1 MAESVE
7 LPSRLAILPFRNKVL
22 LPGAIIR
29 IRCTSPSSVKLVEQE
44 LWQREEKGLI
54 GILPVRDAAA
64 ASSSE
69 TASVGPTLSQGK
81 TRLGSDSS
89 ERSSKTQAS
98 TSSDNVKLDG
108 KHQQEVFHWH
118 NRGVAAR
125 ALHLSRGVEKPSGRV
140 TYIVVLEGLCRF
152 NLNEL
157 ITRGTYYTARVSPLE
172 MTNAVSLISV
182 LNYFLSLD
190 ILLELEQVD
199 QDPDFIALSRQ
210 FKATAMELISVL
222 EQKQKTGGKTKVLLE
237 TVPVHKLAD
246 IFVASFEISFEEQL
260 SMLDSV
266 DLKVRLSK
274 ATELVDR
281 HLQSIRVAEK
291 ITQKVEGQLSKSQK
305 EFLLRQQTKM
315 RSAIRLCLMLNI
327 YKCVANFLA
336 KMVSHQAA
344 LETQWMTYPPG
355 LRNRLLGD
363 LVGAVSMRA
372 IKEELG
378 DNDDDEDDVAALERK
393 MQSAGM
399 PSNIWKHAQREL
411 RRLKKMQ
418 PQQPGYNSSRVYL
431 ELLAD
436 LPWQT
441 VSEEHELDLKAAKEH
456 LDNDH
461 YGLVKIKQRIIEYLA
476 VRKLKPDARGPV
488 LCFVGPPGV
497 GKTSLASSIAAAL
510 GRKFVRISLGGIKD
524 EADIRGHRRT
534 YIGSMPGRLIDG
546 IKRVGVCNPVMLLDE
561 IDKTGSDVRGD
572 PAAALLEVLDPEQN
586 NTFNDH
592 YLNVPFDLSKVIF
605 VATANR
611 MQPIPPPLLD
621 RMEVIEL
628 PGYTPEE
635 KLRIAMQYLIPRV
648 LDQHGLSSEFLQI
661 PEGMVKL
668 VIQRYTREAGVRNLE
683 RNLAALAR
691 AAAVRVVE
699 QEQAVPL
706 RKDMHQLASPLLDN
720 RLAEGAEL
728 EMEVIPMNENK
739 HEISNTFSIASPLV
753 VDEPMLEKVL
763 GPPRFDD
770 KEAAERVASP
780 GISVGLVWTAFGGEV
795 QFVEATATAG
805 KGELHL
811 TGQLGDVIKE
821 SAQIALTWVRARA
834 TDLKLAAANETNFLK
849 GRDVHIHF
857 PAGAVPKDGPS
868 AGVTLVTALVSLFSQ
883 KRVRADTAM
892 TGEMTLR
899 GLVLPVGG
907 IKDKFYV
914 VVSVLAANANTFAVI
929 VFSYIIYRAKLLGML
944 FDSLMPN
951 SVQFLKKFKSCCKME
966 CGDWKILAAHRY
978 GIKRVILPERNL
990 KDLVE
995 VPAAVLGSLEVMF
1008 LFEAYCLSALSVHV
1022 EQRFTGLLWNC
1033 SILPAKQMEDV
1044 LEQAFEGGC
1053 PWRQHSK
1060 L

>member
-29 IRCTSPSSVKLVEQE
+29 IRCTSPSSVQLVEQE

-64 ASSSE
+64 ATAE
-69 TASVGPTLSQGK
+69 TASVGPTLSHSK
-81 TRLGSDSS
+81 TRAGSDTSEKSS
-89 ERSSKTQAS
+89 RTPAS

-152 NLNEL
+152 NLHEL
-157 ITRGTYYTARVSPLE
+157 STRGAYYTARISPLE
-172 MTNAVSLISV
+172 MTKA
-182 LNYFLSLD
+182 
-190 ILLELEQVD
+190 ELEQVD
-199 QDPDFIALSRQ
+199 QDPDFVALSRH

-222 EQKQKTGGKTKVLLE
+222 EQKQKTGGRTKVLLE

-266 DLKVRLSK
+266 DLKARLSK
-274 ATELVDR
+274 ANELVDQ

-305 EFLLRQQTKM
+305 EFLLRQQ
-315 RSAIRLCLMLNI
+315 
-327 YKCVANFLA
+327 
-336 KMVSHQAA
+336 
-344 LETQWMTYPPG
+344 
-355 LRNRLLGD
+355 
-363 LVGAVSMRA
+363 MRA

-378 DNDDDEDDVAALERK
+378 DNDDDEDDVAAIERK

-418 PQQPGYNSSRVYL
+418 PQQPGYNSSHVYL

-441 VSEEHELDLKAAKEH
+441 GSEQLELDLKAAKKR

-572 PAAALLEVLDPEQN
+572 PASALLEVLDPEQN
-586 NTFNDH
+586 KTFNDH

-605 VATANR
+605 VATANKL
-611 MQPIPPPLLD
+611 QPIPPPLLD

-661 PEGMVKL
+661 PEAMVEL

-691 AAAVRVVE
+691 AAAVRVAE
-699 QEQAVPL
+699 QEQTVPL
-706 RKDMHQLASPLLDN
+706 SKDMHQLASPLLEN
-720 RLAEGAEL
+720 RLSEGAEV
-728 EMEVIPMNENK
+728 EMEVIPMNENN

-770 KEAAERVASP
+770 REAAERVAAP

-795 QFVEATATAG
+795 QFVEASSMVG

-834 TDLKLAAANETNFLK
+834 TDLKLAAADETNLLED
-849 GRDVHIHF
+849 RDVHIHF

-907 IKDKFYV
+907 IKDK
-914 VVSVLAANANTFAVI
+914 
-929 VFSYIIYRAKLLGML
+929 
-944 FDSLMPN
+944 
-951 SVQFLKKFKSCCKME
+951 
-966 CGDWKILAAHRY
+966 ILAAHRY
-978 GIKRVILPERNL
+978 GIKRVILPEKNM

-995 VPAAVLGSLEVMF
+995 VPAAVLGSLEI
-1008 LFEAYCLSALSVHV
+1008 
-1022 EQRFTGLLWNC
+1022 LL
-1033 SILPAKQMEDV
+1033 AKRMEDV

-1053 PWRQHSK
+1053 PWKQHSK

>member
-1 MAESVE
+1 MDSM
-7 LPSRLAILPFRNKVL
+7 
-22 LPGAIIR
+22 
-29 IRCTSPSSVKLVEQE
+29 
-44 LWQREEKGLI
+44 
-54 GILPVRDAAA
+54 
-64 ASSSE
+64 
-69 TASVGPTLSQGK
+69 LSQGV
-81 TRLGSDSS
+81 GSESG
-89 ERSSKTQAS
+89 ERSSNVQVS
-98 TSSDNVKLDG
+98 TSDAHKVDG
-108 KHQQEVFHWH
+108 KNPSEVIHWH

-152 NLNEL
+152 NIEELN
-157 ITRGTYYTARVSPLE
+157 TRGPYCTAKISPLE
-172 MTNAVSLISV
+172 MTKS
-182 LNYFLSLD
+182 
-190 ILLELEQVD
+190 EMEQVE
-199 QDPDFIALSRQ
+199 QDPDFVTLSRQ
-210 FKATAMELISVL
+210 FKAIAMELISIL
-222 EQKQKTGGKTKVLLE
+222 EQKQKTGGRIKVLLE
-237 TVPVHKLAD
+237 TLPFHKLAD

-260 SMLDSV
+260 CMLDSV
-266 DLKVRLSK
+266 DPKVRLSK

-305 EFLLRQQTKM
+305 EYLLRQQ
-315 RSAIRLCLMLNI
+315 
-327 YKCVANFLA
+327 
-336 KMVSHQAA
+336 
-344 LETQWMTYPPG
+344 
-355 LRNRLLGD
+355 
-363 LVGAVSMRA
+363 MRA

-378 DNDDDEDDVAALERK
+378 DNDDDEDDLASLERK
-393 MQSAGM
+393 MQNAGM

-431 ELLAD
+431 DLLAD
-436 LPWQT
+436 LPWQKA
-441 VSEEHELDLKAAKEH
+441 SEEQELDLKAAKDH
-456 LDNDH
+456 LDCDH

-510 GRKFVRISLGGIKD
+510 GRKFIRISLGGVKD

-546 IKRVGVCNPVMLLDE
+546 LKKVGVCNPVMLLDE

-572 PAAALLEVLDPEQN
+572 PASALLEVLDPEQN
-586 NTFNDH
+586 KSFNDH

-628 PGYTPEE
+628 PGYTAEE
-635 KLRIAMQYLIPRV
+635 KLRIAMQHLIPRV
-648 LDQHGLSSEFLQI
+648 LDQHGLSSAFLQI
-661 PEGMVKL
+661 PEDMVKL

-691 AAAVRVVE
+691 AAAVRVAE
-699 QEQAVPL
+699 REQAVSVS
-706 RKDMHQLASPLLDN
+706 KDVHKITSPLLDN
-720 RLAEGAEL
+720 RLAEGAEM
-728 EMEVIPMNENK
+728 EMEVIPMGVNN
-739 HEISNTFSIASPLV
+739 HEISNAFRIASPLV
-753 VDEPMLEKVL
+753 VDEAMLEKIL

-770 KEAAERVASP
+770 QEAADRVATP
-780 GISVGLVWTAFGGEV
+780 GVSVGLVWTAFGGEV
-795 QFVEATATAG
+795 QFVEATSVVG
-805 KGELHL
+805 NGELHL

-821 SAQIALTWVRARA
+821 SAQIALTWVRARVE
-834 TDLKLAAANETNFLK
+834 DLKLAAAEETDLLQGK
-849 GRDVHIHF
+849 DIHIHF

-883 KRVRADTAM
+883 KNVRADTAM

-907 IKDKFYV
+907 VKDKV
-914 VVSVLAANANTFAVI
+914 
-929 VFSYIIYRAKLLGML
+929 
-944 FDSLMPN
+944 
-951 SVQFLKKFKSCCKME
+951 
-966 CGDWKILAAHRY
+966 LAAHRY

-995 VPAAVLGSLEVMF
+995 VPADVLSSLE
-1008 LFEAYCLSALSVHV
+1008 
-1022 EQRFTGLLWNC
+1022 
-1033 SILPAKQMEDV
+1033 ILVAKRMEDV
-1044 LEQAFEGGC
+1044 LEHAFDGGC
-1053 PWRQHSK
+1053 PWRQHQHSK

>member
-54 GILPVRDAAA
+54 GILPVRDSA
-64 ASSSE
+64 E
-69 TASVGPTLSQGK
+69 TATVAPSLSQG
-81 TRLGSDSS
+81 LGTDSVERNSKSQVGVSDAHKH
-89 ERSSKTQAS
+89 ESKNA
-98 TSSDNVKLDG
+98 
-108 KHQQEVFHWH
+108 QEVIHWH

-152 NLNEL
+152 NVQEL
-157 ITRGTYYTARVSPLE
+157 STRGTYYTARI
-172 MTNAVSLISV
+172 T
-182 LNYFLSLD
+182 SLD
-190 ILLELEQVD
+190 MTKTEMEQVE
-199 QDPDFIALSRQ
+199 QDPDFISLTRQ

-222 EQKQKTGGKTKVLLE
+222 EQKQKTGGRTKVLLE

-266 DLKVRLSK
+266 DVKVRISK

-305 EFLLRQQTKM
+305 EFLLRQQ
-315 RSAIRLCLMLNI
+315 
-327 YKCVANFLA
+327 
-336 KMVSHQAA
+336 
-344 LETQWMTYPPG
+344 
-355 LRNRLLGD
+355 
-363 LVGAVSMRA
+363 MRA

-378 DNDDDEDDVAALERK
+378 DNDDDEDDLAALERK
-393 MQSAGM
+393 MQNAGM
-399 PSNIWKHAQREL
+399 PAHIWKHAQREL

-418 PQQPGYNSSRVYL
+418 PQQPGYNSARVYL

-436 LPWQT
+436 LPWQKA
-441 VSEEHELDLKAAKEH
+441 SEERELDLKAARER
-456 LDNDH
+456 LDSDH
-461 YGLVKIKQRIIEYLA
+461 YGLVKVKQRIIEYLA

-510 GRKFVRISLGGIKD
+510 GRKFVRISLGGVKD

-546 IKRVGVCNPVMLLDE
+546 IKRVSVCNPVMLLDE
-561 IDKTGSDVRGD
+561 IDKTGSDIRGD
-572 PAAALLEVLDPEQN
+572 PASALLEVLDPEQN
-586 NTFNDH
+586 KTFNDH
-592 YLNVPFDLSKVIF
+592 YLNVPYDLSKVIF

-611 MQPIPPPLLD
+611 IQPIPPPLLD

-635 KLRIAMQYLIPRV
+635 KLRIAMQHLIPRV
-648 LDQHGLSSEFLQI
+648 LDQHGLSSDFLQI
-661 PEGMVKL
+661 PEEMVKL

-691 AAAVRVVE
+691 AAAVKVAE
-699 QEQAVPL
+699 QEEAMPL
-706 RKDMHQLASPLLDN
+706 SKDVQRLASPLLES
-720 RLAEGAEL
+720 RLADGAEV
-728 EMEVIPMNENK
+728 EMEVIPMSVNN
-739 HEISNTFSIASPLV
+739 HDISSAFKASSPLI
-753 VDEPMLEKVL
+753 VDEAMLEKVL
-763 GPPRFDD
+763 GPARYDD
-770 KEAAERVASP
+770 RETAERVATP
-780 GISVGLVWTAFGGEV
+780 GVSVGLVWTAFGGEV
-795 QFVEATATAG
+795 QFVEATAMVG
-805 KGELHL
+805 KGDLHL

-821 SAQIALTWVRARA
+821 SAQIAMTWVRARA
-834 TDLKLAAANETNFLK
+834 TELKLATVEESNLLE
-849 GRDVHIHF
+849 GRDIHIHF

-868 AGVTLVTALVSLFSQ
+868 AGVTLVTSLVSLFSQ
-883 KRVRADTAM
+883 RRVRADTAM

-907 IKDKFYV
+907 IKDKV
-914 VVSVLAANANTFAVI
+914 
-929 VFSYIIYRAKLLGML
+929 
-944 FDSLMPN
+944 
-951 SVQFLKKFKSCCKME
+951 
-966 CGDWKILAAHRY
+966 LAAHRY

-995 VPAAVLGSLEVMF
+995 VPSHVLSSLEI
-1008 LFEAYCLSALSVHV
+1008 
-1022 EQRFTGLLWNC
+1022 LL
-1033 SILPAKQMEDV
+1033 ARRMEDV

>member
-1 MAESVE
+1 MGESVE

-54 GILPVRDAAA
+54 GILPVRDSA
-64 ASSSE
+64 E
-69 TASVGPTLSQGK
+69 TATSGGGVESAERGLKNQAGI
-81 TRLGSDSS
+81 SDTHKHD
-89 ERSSKTQAS
+89 SK
-98 TSSDNVKLDG
+98 N
-108 KHQQEVFHWH
+108 QQEVIHWH

-152 NLNEL
+152 NVQEL
-157 ITRGTYYTARVSPLE
+157 STRGTYYTARI
-172 MTNAVSLISV
+172 T
-182 LNYFLSLD
+182 SLD
-190 ILLELEQVD
+190 MSKAEMELIEQD
-199 QDPDFIALSRQ
+199 QEFIALSRQ
-210 FKATAMELISVL
+210 FKATAMELISIL
-222 EQKQKTGGKTKVLLE
+222 EQKQKTGGRTKVLLE

-266 DLKVRLSK
+266 DVKVRLSK
-274 ATELVDR
+274 ASELVDR

-305 EFLLRQQTKM
+305 EFLLRQQMK
-315 RSAIRLCLMLNI
+315 
-327 YKCVANFLA
+327 
-336 KMVSHQAA
+336 
-344 LETQWMTYPPG
+344 
-355 LRNRLLGD
+355 
-363 LVGAVSMRA
+363 A

-378 DNDDDEDDVAALERK
+378 DNDDEEDDLVALERK
-393 MQSAGM
+393 MQGAGM
-399 PSNIWKHAQREL
+399 PASIWKHAVREL

-436 LPWQT
+436 LPWEKASQ
-441 VSEEHELDLKAAKEH
+441 ELELDLKAAKER
-456 LDNDH
+456 LDADH
-461 YGLVKIKQRIIEYLA
+461 YGLLKVKQRIIEYLA

-497 GKTSLASSIAAAL
+497 GKTSLASSIASAL
-510 GRKFVRISLGGIKD
+510 GRKFIRISLGGVKD

-546 IKRVGVCNPVMLLDE
+546 LKRVGVRNPVMLLDE

-572 PAAALLEVLDPEQN
+572 PASALLEVLDPEQN
-586 NTFNDH
+586 KTFNDH

-611 MQPIPPPLLD
+611 AQPIPAPLLD

-635 KLRIAMQYLIPRV
+635 KLKIAIRHLIPRV
-648 LDQHGLSSEFLQI
+648 LDQHGLSSDFLQI
-661 PEGMVKL
+661 PEAMVKL

-691 AAAVRVVE
+691 AAAVKVAE
-699 QEQAVPL
+699 QEHVLPFA
-706 RKDMHQLASPLLDN
+706 KDVQRLSSPLLDGK
-720 RLAEGAEL
+720 LAESAEV
-728 EMEVIPMNENK
+728 EMEVIPMGVNN
-739 HEISNTFSIASPLV
+739 HDISNAFSVASPMV

-763 GPPRFDD
+763 GPPRYDD
-770 KEAAERVASP
+770 RETAERVANP
-780 GISVGLVWTAFGGEV
+780 GVSVGLVWTQFGGEV
-795 QFVEATATAG
+795 QFFEATAMVG
-805 KGELHL
+805 KGDLHL

-834 TDLKLAAANETNFLK
+834 TELKLAISEETNLLE
-849 GRDVHIHF
+849 GRDIHIHF

-868 AGVTLVTALVSLFSQ
+868 AGVTLVTSLVSLFS
-883 KRVRADTAM
+883 KRRVRADTAM

-899 GLVLPVGG
+899 GMVLPVGG
-907 IKDKFYV
+907 VKDKV
-914 VVSVLAANANTFAVI
+914 
-929 VFSYIIYRAKLLGML
+929 
-944 FDSLMPN
+944 
-951 SVQFLKKFKSCCKME
+951 
-966 CGDWKILAAHRY
+966 LAAHRY

-995 VPAAVLGSLEVMF
+995 IPATVLSSLEI
-1008 LFEAYCLSALSVHV
+1008 
-1022 EQRFTGLLWNC
+1022 
-1033 SILPAKQMEDV
+1033 ILAKRMEDV
-1044 LEQAFEGGC
+1044 LDQAFEGGC

>member
-1 MAESVE
+1 MAESFE
-7 LPSRLAILPFRNKVL
+7 LPNRLAILPFRNKVL

-29 IRCTSPSSVKLVEQE
+29 IRCTSPISVKLVEQE

-64 ASSSE
+64 EIQPA
-69 TASVGPTLSQGK
+69 GPVISHGKGTDSLDQNSKVQG
-81 TRLGSDSS
+81 GSSDS
-89 ERSSKTQAS
+89 Q
-98 TSSDNVKLDG
+98 KLDV
-108 KHQQEVFHWH
+108 KNQHDVVHWH

-152 NLNEL
+152 SVQEL
-157 ITRGTYYTARVSPLE
+157 STRGTYHTARISSLE
-172 MTNAVSLISV
+172 MTKT
-182 LNYFLSLD
+182 
-190 ILLELEQVD
+190 EMEQVE
-199 QDPDFIALSRQ
+199 QDPDFITLSRQ

-222 EQKQKTGGKTKVLLE
+222 EQKQKTGGRTKVLLE

-266 DLKVRLSK
+266 DPKVRLSK

-281 HLQSIRVAEK
+281 HLQSILVAEK

-305 EFLLRQQTKM
+305 EFLLRQQ
-315 RSAIRLCLMLNI
+315 
-327 YKCVANFLA
+327 
-336 KMVSHQAA
+336 
-344 LETQWMTYPPG
+344 
-355 LRNRLLGD
+355 
-363 LVGAVSMRA
+363 MRA

-378 DNDDDEDDVAALERK
+378 DNDDDEDDLAALERK
-393 MQSAGM
+393 MQKAGM
-399 PSNIWKHAQREL
+399 PQNIWKHAHKEL

-418 PQQPGYNSSRVYL
+418 PQQPGYNSSRAYL
-431 ELLAD
+431 DLLAD
-436 LPWQT
+436 LPWQKA
-441 VSEEHELDLKAAKEH
+441 SKELELDLRAAQER
-456 LDNDH
+456 LDTDH
-461 YGLVKIKQRIIEYLA
+461 YGLVKVKQRIIEYLA

-510 GRKFVRISLGGIKD
+510 GRKFVRISLGGVKD

-546 IKRVGVCNPVMLLDE
+546 LKRVAVCNPVMLIDE

-572 PAAALLEVLDPEQN
+572 PASALLEVLDPEQN
-586 NTFNDH
+586 KAFNDH

-611 MQPIPPPLLD
+611 AQPIPPPLLD

-628 PGYTPEE
+628 PGYTAEE
-635 KLRIAMQYLIPRV
+635 KLKIAMQHLIPRV
-648 LDQHGLSSEFLQI
+648 LEQHGLSSEFLQI
-661 PEGMVKL
+661 PEGMVQL

-691 AAAVRVVE
+691 AAAVRVAE
-699 QEQAVPL
+699 QEQVVPL
-706 RKDMHQLASPLLDN
+706 NKGVEGLSTPLLEN
-720 RLAEGAEL
+720 RLSDGAEV
-728 EMEVIPMNENK
+728 EMEVIPMGVNNRD
-739 HEISNTFSIASPLV
+739 ISNTFRITSPLV
-753 VDEPMLEKVL
+753 VDEAMLEKVL
-763 GPPRFDD
+763 GPPKFDGR
-770 KEAAERVASP
+770 EAEDRVATP
-780 GISVGLVWTAFGGEV
+780 GASVGLVWTTFGGEV
-795 QFVEATATAG
+795 QFVEATAMVG

-834 TDLKLAAANETNFLK
+834 TELRLAAAEGINLLE
-849 GRDVHIHF
+849 GRDIHIHF

-883 KRVRADTAM
+883 RRVRSDTAM

-907 IKDKFYV
+907 IKDK
-914 VVSVLAANANTFAVI
+914 
-929 VFSYIIYRAKLLGML
+929 
-944 FDSLMPN
+944 
-951 SVQFLKKFKSCCKME
+951 
-966 CGDWKILAAHRY
+966 ILAAHRC

-995 VPAAVLGSLEVMF
+995 VPSSVLADLEI
-1008 LFEAYCLSALSVHV
+1008 
-1022 EQRFTGLLWNC
+1022 LL
-1033 SILPAKQMEDV
+1033 AKRMEDV
-1044 LEQAFEGGC
+1044 LEQAFDGGC

>member
-1 MAESVE
+1 MAEPVE
-7 LPSRLAILPFRNKVL
+7 LPSRIGILPFRNKVL

-54 GILPVRDAAA
+54 GILPVRDAA
-64 ASSSE
+64 E
-69 TASVGPTLSQGK
+69 TISVGSMLTQG
-81 TRLGSDSS
+81 TDLGSSKNQTGLSDSH
-89 ERSSKTQAS
+89 
-98 TSSDNVKLDG
+98 KLDG
-108 KHQQEVFHWH
+108 KSQQEPIHWH
-118 NRGVAAR
+118 TRGVAAR

-140 TYIVVLEGLCRF
+140 TYTVVLEGLCRF
-152 NLNEL
+152 SVLELN
-157 ITRGTYYTARVSPLE
+157 TKGTYSTARISPLDMTKAE
-172 MTNAVSLISV
+172 MERV
-182 LNYFLSLD
+182 
-190 ILLELEQVD
+190 E

-210 FKATAMELISVL
+210 FKVTAMELISVL
-222 EQKQKTGGKTKVLLE
+222 EQKQKTGGRTKVLLE
-237 TVPVHKLAD
+237 TVPLHKLAD

-260 SMLDSV
+260 SMLDAV
-266 DLKVRLSK
+266 DVKVRLLK

-291 ITQKVEGQLSKSQK
+291 ITKKVEGQLSKSQK
-305 EFLLRQQTKM
+305 EYLLRQQ
-315 RSAIRLCLMLNI
+315 
-327 YKCVANFLA
+327 
-336 KMVSHQAA
+336 
-344 LETQWMTYPPG
+344 
-355 LRNRLLGD
+355 
-363 LVGAVSMRA
+363 MRA

-378 DNDDDEDDVAALERK
+378 DNDDEDDDVAGLERK
-393 MQSAGM
+393 MQAAGM
-399 PSNIWKHAQREL
+399 PPNVWKHAQREL

-441 VSEEHELDLKAAKEH
+441 SSEEIELDLKAAKER
-456 LDNDH
+456 LDSDH
-461 YGLVKIKQRIIEYLA
+461 YGLEKVKQRIIEYLA

-497 GKTSLASSIAAAL
+497 GKTSLASSIAGAL
-510 GRKFVRISLGGIKD
+510 GRKFVRISLGGVKD

-546 IKRVGVCNPVMLLDE
+546 LKKVAVCNPVMLLDE

-572 PAAALLEVLDPEQN
+572 PASALLEVLDPEQN
-586 NTFNDH
+586 KTFNDH
-592 YLNVPFDLSKVIF
+592 YLNVPYDLSKVIF

-611 MQPIPPPLLD
+611 AQPIPPPLLD

-635 KLRIAMQYLIPRV
+635 KLRIAMRHLIPRV
-648 LDQHGLSSEFLQI
+648 LNQHGLNSEFLKV
-661 PEGMVKL
+661 PEAMVKL
-668 VIQRYTREAGVRNLE
+668 IIQRYTREAGVRNLE

-691 AAAVRVVE
+691 AAAVRVAE
-699 QEQAVPL
+699 QEQNRVAL
-706 RKDMHQLASPLLDN
+706 NKDVHQISSPLLES
-720 RLAEGAEL
+720 RLAEGGEV
-728 EMEVIPMNENK
+728 EMEVIPMGVNN
-739 HEISNTFSIASPLV
+739 HEISTAFRVMSPLI
-753 VDEPMLEKVL
+753 VDDEMLEKVL
-763 GPPRFDD
+763 GPPKYDD
-770 KEAAERVASP
+770 KETAERVSTP
-780 GISVGLVWTAFGGEV
+780 GVSVGLVWTSFGGEV
-795 QFVEATATAG
+795 QFVEATSMVG
-805 KGELHL
+805 KGDLHL

-834 TDLKLAAANETNFLK
+834 AELNIGSADGNLLE

-868 AGVTLVTALVSLFSQ
+868 AGVTLVTSLVSLFSR
-883 KRVRADTAM
+883 KRVRSDTAM

-907 IKDKFYV
+907 VKDKV
-914 VVSVLAANANTFAVI
+914 
-929 VFSYIIYRAKLLGML
+929 
-944 FDSLMPN
+944 
-951 SVQFLKKFKSCCKME
+951 
-966 CGDWKILAAHRY
+966 LAAHRN
-978 GIKRVILPERNL
+978 GLKRVILPERNL

-995 VPAAVLGSLEVMF
+995 VPPAVLGSMEI
-1008 LFEAYCLSALSVHV
+1008 
-1022 EQRFTGLLWNC
+1022 LL
-1033 SILPAKQMEDV
+1033 AKRMEDV

>member
-1 MAESVE
+1 MTESVE

-29 IRCTSPSSVKLVEQE
+29 IRCTSSSSVKLVEQE

-54 GILPVRDAAA
+54 GILPVRDAA
-64 ASSSE
+64 E
-69 TASVGPTLSQGK
+69 IKSVGPMASQN
-81 TRLGSDSS
+81 TDSR
-89 ERSSKTQAS
+89 ERNSKIQVC
-98 TSSDNVKLDG
+98 SSDANKLDA
-108 KHQQEVFHWH
+108 KNQSEIVHWH
-118 NRGVAAR
+118 TRGVAAR

-152 NLNEL
+152 SVHEL
-157 ITRGTYYTARVSPLE
+157 SIRGPYHTARISSLE
-172 MTNAVSLISV
+172 MTKAEM
-182 LNYFLSLD
+182 
-190 ILLELEQVD
+190 ELVE
-199 QDPDFIALSRQ
+199 QDPDFITSSRQ
-210 FKATAMELISVL
+210 FKATALELISVL
-222 EQKQKTGGKTKVLLE
+222 EQKQKTGGRTKVLLE

-246 IFVASFEISFEEQL
+246 IFVASFEMSFEEQL

-266 DLKVRLSK
+266 DIKVRLSK

-305 EFLLRQQTKM
+305 EFLLRQQ
-315 RSAIRLCLMLNI
+315 
-327 YKCVANFLA
+327 
-336 KMVSHQAA
+336 
-344 LETQWMTYPPG
+344 
-355 LRNRLLGD
+355 
-363 LVGAVSMRA
+363 MRA

-378 DNDDDEDDVAALERK
+378 DNDDDEDDLAALERK

-399 PSNIWKHAQREL
+399 PQNIWKHAHREL

-436 LPWQT
+436 LPWQN
-441 VSEEHELDLKAAKEH
+441 VSEEHELDLRAAKEH
-456 LDNDH
+456 LDSDH
-461 YGLVKIKQRIIEYLA
+461 YGLVKVKQRIIEYLA

-497 GKTSLASSIAAAL
+497 GKTSLASSIADAL
-510 GRKFVRISLGGIKD
+510 GRKFVRISLGGVKD

-534 YIGSMPGRLIDG
+534 YIGSMPGRLIEG
-546 IKRVGVCNPVMLLDE
+546 LKRVAVCNPVMLLDE

-572 PAAALLEVLDPEQN
+572 PASALLEVLDPEQN
-586 NTFNDH
+586 KTFNDH
-592 YLNVPFDLSKVIF
+592 YLNVPFDLSKVVF

-611 MQPIPPPLLD
+611 VQPIPPALLD
-621 RMEVIEL
+621 RMEIIEL

-635 KLRIAMQYLIPRV
+635 KLKIAMRHLIPRV

-661 PEGMVKL
+661 PEAMVKL

-691 AAAVRVVE
+691 AAAVKFAE
-699 QEQAVPL
+699 QEQAVSLNKGMQRIDTPL
-706 RKDMHQLASPLLDN
+706 MEN
-720 RLAEGAEL
+720 RLADGAEA
-728 EMEVIPMNENK
+728 EMEVIPMGVNN
-739 HEISNTFSIASPLV
+739 HDISNAFRIASALV
-753 VDEPMLEKVL
+753 VDEAMLEKIL

-770 KEAAERVASP
+770 NETAERVANP
-780 GISVGLVWTAFGGEV
+780 GVSVGLVWTAFGGEV
-795 QFVEATATAG
+795 QFVEATAMAG

-821 SAQIALTWVRARA
+821 SAQIALTWVRVRA
-834 TDLKLAAANETNFLK
+834 TDLKLAAAEENNLME
-849 GRDVHIHF
+849 GRDIHIHF

-868 AGVTLVTALVSLFSQ
+868 AGVTLVTALVSLLSQ

-907 IKDKFYV
+907 VKDKV
-914 VVSVLAANANTFAVI
+914 
-929 VFSYIIYRAKLLGML
+929 
-944 FDSLMPN
+944 
-951 SVQFLKKFKSCCKME
+951 
-966 CGDWKILAAHRY
+966 LAAHRY

-995 VPAAVLGSLEVMF
+995 VPSQVLASLEI
-1008 LFEAYCLSALSVHV
+1008 
-1022 EQRFTGLLWNC
+1022 LL
-1033 SILPAKQMEDV
+1033 AKRMEDV
-1044 LEQAFEGGC
+1044 LEQAFDGGC
-1053 PWRQHSK
+1053 PWKQHSK

>member
-7 LPSRLAILPFRNKVL
+7 LPGRLGILPFRNKVL

-54 GILPVRDAAA
+54 GILPVRDAA
-64 ASSSE
+64 E
-69 TASVGPTLSQGK
+69 TAAAAVVPMVSQGV
-81 TRLGSDSS
+81 GSDSG
-89 ERSSKTQAS
+89 ERSTRVQVG
-98 TSSDNVKLDG
+98 TSDSQRLDVKN
-108 KHQQEVFHWH
+108 QQENIQWH
-118 NRGVAAR
+118 PRGVAAR

-140 TYIVVLEGLCRF
+140 TYTVILEGLCRF
-152 NLNEL
+152 SVQEL
-157 ITRGTYYTARVSPLE
+157 STRGTYYTARISPLE
-172 MTNAVSLISV
+172 MTKT
-182 LNYFLSLD
+182 
-190 ILLELEQVD
+190 EMEQVE
-199 QDPDFIALSRQ
+199 QDPDFITLSRQ

-222 EQKQKTGGKTKVLLE
+222 EQKQKTGGRTKVLLE

-274 ATELVDR
+274 ATEIVDR

-305 EFLLRQQTKM
+305 EFLLRQQ
-315 RSAIRLCLMLNI
+315 
-327 YKCVANFLA
+327 
-336 KMVSHQAA
+336 
-344 LETQWMTYPPG
+344 
-355 LRNRLLGD
+355 
-363 LVGAVSMRA
+363 MRA

-436 LPWQT
+436 LPWQNT
-441 VSEEHELDLKAAKEH
+441 SEELELDLKAAKEQ
-456 LDNDH
+456 LDSDH
-461 YGLVKIKQRIIEYLA
+461 YGLVKVKQRIIEYLA

-510 GRKFVRISLGGIKD
+510 GRKFVRISLGGVKD

-534 YIGSMPGRLIDG
+534 YIGSMPGRLIEG
-546 IKRVGVCNPVMLLDE
+546 LKRVAVCNPVMLLDE
-561 IDKTGSDVRGD
+561 IDKTGVDVRGD
-572 PAAALLEVLDPEQN
+572 PASALLEVLDPEQN
-586 NTFNDH
+586 RTFNDH
-592 YLNVPFDLSKVIF
+592 YLNVPFDLSKVVF

-611 MQPIPPPLLD
+611 VQPIPPPLLD

-635 KLRIAMQYLIPRV
+635 KLKIAMRHLIPRV

-661 PEGMVKL
+661 PEDMVKL

-691 AAAVRVVE
+691 AAAVRVAE

-706 RKDMHQLASPLLDN
+706 SKDVHQLGSPLLEN
-720 RLAEGAEL
+720 RLADADGGEV
-728 EMEVIPMNENK
+728 EMEVIPMSVNN
-739 HEISNTFSIASPLV
+739 HEISNTFRIASPLV
-753 VDEPMLEKVL
+753 VDEAMLEKVL

-770 KEAAERVASP
+770 RETAERVASP
-780 GISVGLVWTAFGGEV
+780 GVSVGLVWTTFGGEV
-795 QFVEATATAG
+795 QFVEATAMVG
-805 KGELHL
+805 NGELHL

-834 TDLKLAAANETNFLK
+834 ADLNLAASEDINILE
-849 GRDVHIHF
+849 GRDIHIHF

-883 KRVRADTAM
+883 RRVRADTAM
-892 TGEMTLR
+892 TGEITLR

-907 IKDKFYV
+907 VKD
-914 VVSVLAANANTFAVI
+914 
-929 VFSYIIYRAKLLGML
+929 
-944 FDSLMPN
+944 
-951 SVQFLKKFKSCCKME
+951 
-966 CGDWKILAAHRY
+966 KILAAHRY

-995 VPAAVLGSLEVMF
+995 VPAAVLANLEV
-1008 LFEAYCLSALSVHV
+1008 
-1022 EQRFTGLLWNC
+1022 LL
-1033 SILPAKQMEDV
+1033 AKRMEDV

-1053 PWRQHSK
+1053 PWRQGSK

>member
-54 GILPVRDAAA
+54 GILPVRDAA
-64 ASSSE
+64 E
-69 TASVGPTLSQGK
+69 IKPLGPVVSQGTDSVDQSAK
-81 TRLGSDSS
+81 VLGGSSDSH
-89 ERSSKTQAS
+89 
-98 TSSDNVKLDG
+98 KLETKKPND
-108 KHQQEVFHWH
+108 VVHWH
-118 NRGVAAR
+118 SRGVAAR

-152 NLNEL
+152 SVQEL
-157 ITRGTYYTARVSPLE
+157 STRGTYHTARISSLE
-172 MTNAVSLISV
+172 MTKT
-182 LNYFLSLD
+182 
-190 ILLELEQVD
+190 EMEQVE
-199 QDPDFIALSRQ
+199 QDPDFIMLSRQ
-210 FKATAMELISVL
+210 FKATAMELISAL
-222 EQKQKTGGKTKVLLE
+222 ELKQKTGGRTKVLLD

-266 DLKVRLSK
+266 DPKVRLSK

-291 ITQKVEGQLSKSQK
+291 ISQKVEGQLSKSQK
-305 EFLLRQQTKM
+305 EFLLRQQ
-315 RSAIRLCLMLNI
+315 
-327 YKCVANFLA
+327 
-336 KMVSHQAA
+336 
-344 LETQWMTYPPG
+344 
-355 LRNRLLGD
+355 
-363 LVGAVSMRA
+363 MRA

-378 DNDDDEDDVAALERK
+378 DNDDDEDDLVALERK
-393 MQSAGM
+393 MQGAGM
-399 PSNIWKHAQREL
+399 PQNIWKHAHREL

-418 PQQPGYNSSRVYL
+418 PQQPGYTSSRVYL

-436 LPWQT
+436 LPWQRA
-441 VSEEHELDLKAAKEH
+441 SEELELDLRAARKR
-456 LDNDH
+456 LDSDH
-461 YGLVKIKQRIIEYLA
+461 YGLAKVKQRIIEYLA
-476 VRKLKPDARGPV
+476 VRK
-488 LCFVGPPGV
+488 
-497 GKTSLASSIAAAL
+497 
-510 GRKFVRISLGGIKD
+510 
-524 EADIRGHRRT
+524 
-534 YIGSMPGRLIDG
+534 
-546 IKRVGVCNPVMLLDE
+546 RVAVCNPVMLLDE
-561 IDKTGSDVRGD
+561 VDKTGSDVRGD
-572 PAAALLEVLDPEQN
+572 PASALLEVLDPEQN
-586 NTFNDH
+586 KTFNDH

-635 KLRIAMQYLIPRV
+635 KLQIAMHHLIPRV
-648 LDQHGLSSEFLQI
+648 LDQHGLSSEFLQV
-661 PEGMVKL
+661 PEEMVKL

-691 AAAVRVVE
+691 AAAVKVAE
-699 QEQAVPL
+699 QEQVVPL
-706 RKDMHQLASPLLDN
+706 NKGMRGLATPLMEN
-720 RLAEGAEL
+720 RLADSTEV
-728 EMEVIPMNENK
+728 EMEVIPMGVNSR
-739 HEISNTFSIASPLV
+739 EISNTFKIASPLI
-753 VDEPMLEKVL
+753 VDEAMLEKVL

-770 KEAAERVASP
+770 REAADRVSTP
-780 GISVGLVWTAFGGEV
+780 GVSVGLVWTSFGGEV
-795 QFVEATATAG
+795 QFVEATAMAG

-834 TDLKLAAANETNFLK
+834 TDFGLATADGINLLE

-883 KRVRADTAM
+883 KRVRSDTAM

-907 IKDKFYV
+907 VKDKV
-914 VVSVLAANANTFAVI
+914 
-929 VFSYIIYRAKLLGML
+929 
-944 FDSLMPN
+944 
-951 SVQFLKKFKSCCKME
+951 
-966 CGDWKILAAHRY
+966 LAAHRH

-995 VPAAVLGSLEVMF
+995 VPSSVLANME
-1008 LFEAYCLSALSVHV
+1008 
-1022 EQRFTGLLWNC
+1022 
-1033 SILPAKQMEDV
+1033 ILIAKRMEDV
-1044 LEQAFEGGC
+1044 LENAFEGGC

>member
-54 GILPVRDAAA
+54 GILPVRDSA
-64 ASSSE
+64 E
-69 TASVGPTLSQGK
+69 TATVAPSLSQG
-81 TRLGSDSS
+81 LGTDSVERNSKSQVGVSDAHKH
-89 ERSSKTQAS
+89 ESKNA
-98 TSSDNVKLDG
+98 
-108 KHQQEVFHWH
+108 QEVIHWH

-152 NLNEL
+152 NVQEL
-157 ITRGTYYTARVSPLE
+157 STRGTYYTARI
-172 MTNAVSLISV
+172 T
-182 LNYFLSLD
+182 SLD
-190 ILLELEQVD
+190 MTKTEMEQVE
-199 QDPDFIALSRQ
+199 QDPDFISLTRQ

-222 EQKQKTGGKTKVLLE
+222 EQKQKTGGRTKVLLE

-266 DLKVRLSK
+266 DVKVRISK

-305 EFLLRQQTKM
+305 EFLLRQQ
-315 RSAIRLCLMLNI
+315 
-327 YKCVANFLA
+327 
-336 KMVSHQAA
+336 
-344 LETQWMTYPPG
+344 
-355 LRNRLLGD
+355 
-363 LVGAVSMRA
+363 MRA

-378 DNDDDEDDVAALERK
+378 DNDDDEDDLAALERK
-393 MQSAGM
+393 MQNAGM
-399 PSNIWKHAQREL
+399 PTHIWKHAQREL

-418 PQQPGYNSSRVYL
+418 PQQPGYNSARVYL

-436 LPWQT
+436 LPWQKA
-441 VSEEHELDLKAAKEH
+441 SEERELDLKAARER
-456 LDNDH
+456 LDSDH
-461 YGLVKIKQRIIEYLA
+461 YGLVKVKQRIIEYLA

-510 GRKFVRISLGGIKD
+510 GRKFVRISLGGVKD

-546 IKRVGVCNPVMLLDE
+546 IKRVSVCNPVMLLDE
-561 IDKTGSDVRGD
+561 VDKTGSDIRGD
-572 PAAALLEVLDPEQN
+572 PASALLEVLDPEQN
-586 NTFNDH
+586 KTFNDH
-592 YLNVPFDLSKVIF
+592 YLNVPYDLSKVIF

-611 MQPIPPPLLD
+611 IQPIPPPLLD

-635 KLRIAMQYLIPRV
+635 KLRIAMQHLIPRV
-648 LDQHGLSSEFLQI
+648 LDQHGLSSDFLQI
-661 PEGMVKL
+661 PEEMVKL

-691 AAAVRVVE
+691 AAAVKVAE
-699 QEQAVPL
+699 QEEAVPL
-706 RKDMHQLASPLLDN
+706 SKDVQRLASPLLES
-720 RLAEGAEL
+720 RLADGAEV
-728 EMEVIPMNENK
+728 EMEVIPMSVNN
-739 HEISNTFSIASPLV
+739 HDISSAFKASSPLI
-753 VDEPMLEKVL
+753 VDEAMLEKVL
-763 GPPRFDD
+763 GPARYDD
-770 KEAAERVASP
+770 RETAERVATA
-780 GISVGLVWTAFGGEV
+780 GVSVGLVWTAFGGEV
-795 QFVEATATAG
+795 QFVEATAMVG
-805 KGELHL
+805 KGDLHL

-821 SAQIALTWVRARA
+821 SAQIAMTWVRARA
-834 TDLKLAAANETNFLK
+834 TELKLATVEESNLLE
-849 GRDVHIHF
+849 GRDIHIHF

-868 AGVTLVTALVSLFSQ
+868 AGVTLVTSLVSLFSQ
-883 KRVRADTAM
+883 RRVRADTAM

-907 IKDKFYV
+907 IKDKV
-914 VVSVLAANANTFAVI
+914 
-929 VFSYIIYRAKLLGML
+929 
-944 FDSLMPN
+944 
-951 SVQFLKKFKSCCKME
+951 
-966 CGDWKILAAHRY
+966 LAAHRY

-995 VPAAVLGSLEVMF
+995 VPSHVLSSLEI
-1008 LFEAYCLSALSVHV
+1008 
-1022 EQRFTGLLWNC
+1022 LL
-1033 SILPAKQMEDV
+1033 ARRMEDV

>member
-1 MAESVE
+1 MAEPVE

-29 IRCTSPSSVKLVEQE
+29 IRCTSSSSVKLVEQE

-54 GILPVRDAAA
+54 GVLPVRDSEAAA
-64 ASSSE
+64 
-69 TASVGPTLSQGK
+69 VGSLLSPGM
-81 TRLGSDSS
+81 GSDSG
-89 ERSSKTQAS
+89 ERGSKAPNDALGDSQKQDTK
-98 TSSDNVKLDG
+98 N
-108 KHQQEVFHWH
+108 QQEFIHWH

-152 NLNEL
+152 SVQEL
-157 ITRGTYYTARVSPLE
+157 SSRGTYHVARISRLD
-172 MTNAVSLISV
+172 MTKA
-182 LNYFLSLD
+182 
-190 ILLELEQVD
+190 ELEQAE
-199 QDPDFIALSRQ
+199 QDPDIISLSRQ

-222 EQKQKTGGKTKVLLE
+222 EQKQKTVGRTKVLLE
-237 TVPVHKLAD
+237 TVPVHRLAD

-305 EFLLRQQTKM
+305 EFLLRQQ
-315 RSAIRLCLMLNI
+315 
-327 YKCVANFLA
+327 
-336 KMVSHQAA
+336 
-344 LETQWMTYPPG
+344 
-355 LRNRLLGD
+355 
-363 LVGAVSMRA
+363 MRA

-378 DNDDDEDDVAALERK
+378 DNDDDEDDIAALERK

-399 PSNIWKHAQREL
+399 PPNIWKHAQREL
-411 RRLKKMQ
+411 RRLRKMQ
-418 PQQPGYNSSRVYL
+418 PQQPGYSSSRVYL

-436 LPWQT
+436 LPWQK
-441 VSEEHELDLKAAKEH
+441 VSEEAELDLRAAKES
-456 LDNDH
+456 LDRDH
-461 YGLVKIKQRIIEYLA
+461 YGLTKVKQRIIEYLA
-476 VRKLKPDARGPV
+476 VRKLKPDARGPI

-497 GKTSLASSIAAAL
+497 GKTSLASSIATAL
-510 GRKFVRISLGGIKD
+510 NRKFIRISLGGVKD

-546 IKRVGVCNPVMLLDE
+546 LKRVAVSNPVMLLDE

-572 PAAALLEVLDPEQN
+572 PASALLEVLDPEQN
-586 NTFNDH
+586 KTFNDH
-592 YLNVPFDLSKVIF
+592 YLNVPFDLSKVTFI
-605 VATANR
+605 ATANR
-611 MQPIPPPLLD
+611 VQPIPPPLLD

-635 KLRIAMQYLIPRV
+635 KLKIAMKHLIPRV

-661 PEGMVKL
+661 PEAMVKL
-668 VIQRYTREAGVRNLE
+668 IIQRYTREAGVRNLE
-683 RNLAALAR
+683 RNLASLAR
-691 AAAVRVVE
+691 SAAVKVAAD
-699 QEQAVPL
+699 QESTVQIG
-706 RKDMHQLASPLLDN
+706 KDVQPMTSLLDT
-720 RLAEGAEL
+720 RLADGAEV
-728 EMEVIPMNENK
+728 EMEVIPMDVNGQ
-739 HEISNTFSIASPLV
+739 EISNTFANSSVLV
-753 VDEPMLEKVL
+753 VDEAMLEKVL

-770 KEAAERVASP
+770 KETAERVASP
-780 GISVGLVWTAFGGEV
+780 GVSVGLVWTTFGGEV
-795 QFVEATATAG
+795 QFVEATTMVG
-805 KGELHL
+805 KGDLHL

-834 TDLKLAAANETNFLK
+834 ADLNLSAASEVNLLES
-849 GRDVHIHF
+849 RDIHIHF

-868 AGVTLVTALVSLFSQ
+868 AGVTLVTSLVSLFSRR
-883 KRVRADTAM
+883 KVRPDTAM

-907 IKDKFYV
+907 IKDKV
-914 VVSVLAANANTFAVI
+914 
-929 VFSYIIYRAKLLGML
+929 
-944 FDSLMPN
+944 
-951 SVQFLKKFKSCCKME
+951 
-966 CGDWKILAAHRY
+966 LAAHRY

-990 KDLVE
+990 KDLAE
-995 VPAAVLGSLEVMF
+995 VP
-1008 LFEAYCLSALSVHV
+1008 SAILAGM
-1022 EQRFTGLLWNC
+1022 EILLVKR
-1033 SILPAKQMEDV
+1033 IEDV

-1053 PWRQHSK
+1053 PWRQRAK

>member
-1 MAESVE
+1 M
-7 LPSRLAILPFRNKVL
+7 
-22 LPGAIIR
+22 
-29 IRCTSPSSVKLVEQE
+29 
-44 LWQREEKGLI
+44 KGKYDCL
-54 GILPVRDAAA
+54 GV
-64 ASSSE
+64 
-69 TASVGPTLSQGK
+69 
-81 TRLGSDSS
+81 GSDSS

-152 NLNEL
+152 NLHEFS
-157 ITRGTYYTARVSPLE
+157 TRGTYYSARISPLE
-172 MTNAVSLISV
+172 MTKA
-182 LNYFLSLD
+182 
-190 ILLELEQVD
+190 ELEQVE
-199 QDPDFIALSRQ
+199 QDHDFVALSRK

-305 EFLLRQQTKM
+305 EFLLRQQ
-315 RSAIRLCLMLNI
+315 
-327 YKCVANFLA
+327 
-336 KMVSHQAA
+336 
-344 LETQWMTYPPG
+344 
-355 LRNRLLGD
+355 
-363 LVGAVSMRA
+363 MRA

-399 PSNIWKHAQREL
+399 SSNIWKHAQREL

-441 VSEEHELDLKAAKEH
+441 VSEEHELDLKAAKER

-572 PAAALLEVLDPEQN
+572 PASALLEVLDPEQN

-648 LDQHGLSSEFLQI
+648 LDQHGLSSESLQI
-661 PEGMVKL
+661 PEDAMWDGIHAVTPSCLGMVKL

-691 AAAVRVVE
+691 AAAVRVAE

-706 RKDMHQLASPLLDN
+706 SKDMHRLASPLLDN
-720 RLAEGAEL
+720 RLAEGAEV
-728 EMEVIPMNENK
+728 EMEVIPMNETS
-739 HEISNTFSIASPLV
+739 HEISNTFNLASPLV
-753 VDEPMLEKVL
+753 VDEPLLEKVL

-770 KEAAERVASP
+770 REATERVVSP

-795 QFVEATATAG
+795 QFVEATTMSG

-821 SAQIALTWVRARA
+821 SAQIALTWVRSRA
-834 TDLKLAAANETNFLK
+834 TDLKLADADDTNLLK

-868 AGVTLVTALVSLFSQ
+868 AGVTLVTTLVSLFSQ

-907 IKDKFYV
+907 IKDK
-914 VVSVLAANANTFAVI
+914 
-929 VFSYIIYRAKLLGML
+929 
-944 FDSLMPN
+944 
-951 SVQFLKKFKSCCKME
+951 
-966 CGDWKILAAHRY
+966 ILAAHRY

-995 VPAAVLGSLEVMF
+995 VPAAVLGSLE
-1008 LFEAYCLSALSVHV
+1008 
-1022 EQRFTGLLWNC
+1022 
-1033 SILPAKQMEDV
+1033 ILPAKQMEDV

>member
-7 LPSRLAILPFRNKVL
+7 LPGRLGILPFRNKVL

-54 GILPVRDAAA
+54 GILPVRDAA
-64 ASSSE
+64 E
-69 TASVGPTLSQGK
+69 TAAAVVPMLSQGV
-81 TRLGSDSS
+81 GSDSG
-89 ERSSKTQAS
+89 ERSTRVQVG
-98 TSSDNVKLDG
+98 TSDSQRLDVKN
-108 KHQQEVFHWH
+108 QQENIQWH
-118 NRGVAAR
+118 PRGVAAR

-140 TYIVVLEGLCRF
+140 TYTVILEGLCRF
-152 NLNEL
+152 SVQEL
-157 ITRGTYYTARVSPLE
+157 STRGTYYTARISPLE
-172 MTNAVSLISV
+172 MTKT
-182 LNYFLSLD
+182 
-190 ILLELEQVD
+190 EMEQVE
-199 QDPDFIALSRQ
+199 QDPDFITLSRQ

-222 EQKQKTGGKTKVLLE
+222 EQKQKTGGRTKVLLE

-274 ATELVDR
+274 ATEIVDR

-305 EFLLRQQTKM
+305 EFLLRQQ
-315 RSAIRLCLMLNI
+315 
-327 YKCVANFLA
+327 
-336 KMVSHQAA
+336 
-344 LETQWMTYPPG
+344 
-355 LRNRLLGD
+355 
-363 LVGAVSMRA
+363 MRA

-436 LPWQT
+436 LPWQNA
-441 VSEEHELDLKAAKEH
+441 SEELELDLKAAKEH
-456 LDNDH
+456 LDSDH
-461 YGLVKIKQRIIEYLA
+461 YGLVKVKQRIIEYLA

-510 GRKFVRISLGGIKD
+510 GRKFVRISLGGVKD

-534 YIGSMPGRLIDG
+534 YIGSMPGRLIEG
-546 IKRVGVCNPVMLLDE
+546 LKRVAVCNPVMLLDE
-561 IDKTGSDVRGD
+561 IDKTGVDVRGD
-572 PAAALLEVLDPEQN
+572 PASALLEVLDPEQN
-586 NTFNDH
+586 RTFNDH
-592 YLNVPFDLSKVIF
+592 YLNVPFDLSKVVF

-611 MQPIPPPLLD
+611 VQPIPPPLLD

-635 KLRIAMQYLIPRV
+635 KLKIAMRHLIPRV

-661 PEGMVKL
+661 PEDMVKL

-691 AAAVRVVE
+691 AAAVRVAE

-706 RKDMHQLASPLLDN
+706 SKDVHQLGSPLLEN
-720 RLAEGAEL
+720 RLADADGGEV
-728 EMEVIPMNENK
+728 EMEVIPMSVNN
-739 HEISNTFSIASPLV
+739 HEISNTFRIASPFV
-753 VDEPMLEKVL
+753 VDEAMLEKVL

-770 KEAAERVASP
+770 RETAERVASP
-780 GISVGLVWTAFGGEV
+780 GVSVGLVWTTFGGEV
-795 QFVEATATAG
+795 QFVEATAMVG
-805 KGELHL
+805 NGELHL

-834 TDLKLAAANETNFLK
+834 ADLNLAASEDISLLE
-849 GRDVHIHF
+849 GRDIHIHF

-883 KRVRADTAM
+883 RRVRADTAM
-892 TGEMTLR
+892 TGEITLR

-907 IKDKFYV
+907 VKD
-914 VVSVLAANANTFAVI
+914 
-929 VFSYIIYRAKLLGML
+929 
-944 FDSLMPN
+944 
-951 SVQFLKKFKSCCKME
+951 
-966 CGDWKILAAHRY
+966 KILAAHRY

-995 VPAAVLGSLEVMF
+995 VPAAVLANLEV
-1008 LFEAYCLSALSVHV
+1008 
-1022 EQRFTGLLWNC
+1022 LL
-1033 SILPAKQMEDV
+1033 AKRMEDV

-1053 PWRQHSK
+1053 PWRQGSK

>member
-54 GILPVRDAAA
+54 GILPVRDSA
-64 ASSSE
+64 E
-69 TASVGPTLSQGK
+69 TATSGTAVSSGVGGESAERGLKNQAGI
-81 TRLGSDSS
+81 SD
-89 ERSSKTQAS
+89 T
-98 TSSDNVKLDG
+98 NKLDS
-108 KHQQEVFHWH
+108 KNHQEVIHWH

-152 NLNEL
+152 NVQEL
-157 ITRGTYYTARVSPLE
+157 STRGTYYTARI
-172 MTNAVSLISV
+172 T
-182 LNYFLSLD
+182 SLD
-190 ILLELEQVD
+190 MTKGEMELIEQD
-199 QDPDFIALSRQ
+199 QEFVALSRQ
-210 FKATAMELISVL
+210 FKATAMELISIL
-222 EQKQKTGGKTKVLLE
+222 EQKQKTGGRTKVLE

-266 DLKVRLSK
+266 DVKVRLSK

-305 EFLLRQQTKM
+305 EFLLRQQMK
-315 RSAIRLCLMLNI
+315 
-327 YKCVANFLA
+327 
-336 KMVSHQAA
+336 
-344 LETQWMTYPPG
+344 
-355 LRNRLLGD
+355 
-363 LVGAVSMRA
+363 A

-378 DNDDDEDDVAALERK
+378 DNDDEDDLVALERK
-393 MQSAGM
+393 MQGAGM
-399 PSNIWKHAQREL
+399 PASIWKHALREL

-418 PQQPGYNSSRVYL
+418 PQQPGYNSSCVYL

-436 LPWQT
+436 LPWEKA
-441 VSEEHELDLKAAKEH
+441 SPELELDLKAAKER
-456 LDNDH
+456 LDADH
-461 YGLVKIKQRIIEYLA
+461 YGLAKVKQRIIEYLA

-497 GKTSLASSIAAAL
+497 GKTSLASSIAASL
-510 GRKFVRISLGGIKD
+510 GRKFIRISLGGVKD

-546 IKRVGVCNPVMLLDE
+546 LKRVGVRNPVMLLDE

-572 PAAALLEVLDPEQN
+572 PASALLEVLDPEQN
-586 NTFNDH
+586 KTFNDH

-635 KLRIAMQYLIPRV
+635 KLKIAFRHLIPRV
-648 LDQHGLSSEFLQI
+648 LDQHGLSSDFLQI
-661 PEGMVKL
+661 PEDMVKL

-691 AAAVRVVE
+691 AAAVKVAE
-699 QEQAVPL
+699 QEHLVPFA
-706 RKDMHQLASPLLDN
+706 KDVQRLSSPLLDGK
-720 RLAEGAEL
+720 LAESAEV
-728 EMEVIPMNENK
+728 EMEVIPMGVNN
-739 HEISNTFSIASPLV
+739 HDISSAFRVASPMV
-753 VDEPMLEKVL
+753 VDEPMVEKVL
-763 GPPRFDD
+763 GPPRYDD
-770 KEAAERVASP
+770 RETAERVANP
-780 GISVGLVWTAFGGEV
+780 GVSVGLVWTAFGGEV
-795 QFVEATATAG
+795 QFVEATAMVG
-805 KGELHL
+805 KGDLHL

-834 TDLKLAAANETNFLK
+834 TELKLAISEETNLLE
-849 GRDVHIHF
+849 GRDIHIHF

-868 AGVTLVTALVSLFSQ
+868 AGVTLVTSLVSLFS
-883 KRVRADTAM
+883 KRRVRADTAM

-899 GLVLPVGG
+899 GMVLPVGG
-907 IKDKFYV
+907 VKDKV
-914 VVSVLAANANTFAVI
+914 
-929 VFSYIIYRAKLLGML
+929 
-944 FDSLMPN
+944 
-951 SVQFLKKFKSCCKME
+951 
-966 CGDWKILAAHRY
+966 LAAHRY
-978 GIKRVILPERNL
+978 GIKRVILPERNS

-995 VPAAVLGSLEVMF
+995 VPATVLSSLEI
-1008 LFEAYCLSALSVHV
+1008 
-1022 EQRFTGLLWNC
+1022 
-1033 SILPAKQMEDV
+1033 ILAKRMEEV

>member
-1 MAESVE
+1 MAESVD

-54 GILPVRDAAA
+54 GILPVRDSAEIATSGTA
-64 ASSSE
+64 VSSGVGGESAERGLKNQAGISE
-69 TASVGPTLSQGK
+69 
-81 TRLGSDSS
+81 
-89 ERSSKTQAS
+89 
-98 TSSDNVKLDG
+98 NHKLDS
-108 KHQQEVFHWH
+108 KNQQEVIHWH
-118 NRGVAAR
+118 DRGVAAR

-152 NLNEL
+152 NVQEL
-157 ITRGTYYTARVSPLE
+157 STRGTYYTARI
-172 MTNAVSLISV
+172 T
-182 LNYFLSLD
+182 SLD
-190 ILLELEQVD
+190 MTKGEMELIEQD
-199 QDPDFIALSRQ
+199 QEFVALSRQ
-210 FKATAMELISVL
+210 FKATAMELISIL
-222 EQKQKTGGKTKVLLE
+222 EQKQKTGGRTKVLLE

-266 DLKVRLSK
+266 DVKVRLSK

-305 EFLLRQQTKM
+305 EFLLRQQMK
-315 RSAIRLCLMLNI
+315 
-327 YKCVANFLA
+327 
-336 KMVSHQAA
+336 
-344 LETQWMTYPPG
+344 
-355 LRNRLLGD
+355 
-363 LVGAVSMRA
+363 A

-378 DNDDDEDDVAALERK
+378 DNDDEEDDLVALERK
-393 MQSAGM
+393 MQGAGM
-399 PSNIWKHAQREL
+399 PASIWKHALREL

-436 LPWQT
+436 LPWEKA
-441 VSEEHELDLKAAKEH
+441 SPELELDLKAAKER
-456 LDNDH
+456 LDADH
-461 YGLVKIKQRIIEYLA
+461 YGLLKVKQRIIEYLA

-510 GRKFVRISLGGIKD
+510 GRKFIRISLGGVKD

-546 IKRVGVCNPVMLLDE
+546 LKRVAVCNPVMLLDE

-572 PAAALLEVLDPEQN
+572 PASALLEVLDTEQN
-586 NTFNDH
+586 KTFNDH

-635 KLRIAMQYLIPRV
+635 KLKIAIRHLIPRV
-648 LDQHGLSSEFLQI
+648 LDQHGLSSDFLQI
-661 PEGMVKL
+661 PEDMVKL

-691 AAAVRVVE
+691 AAAVKVAE
-699 QEQAVPL
+699 QEHLVPFS
-706 RKDMHQLASPLLDN
+706 KDVQRLSSPLLDGK
-720 RLAEGAEL
+720 LAESAEV
-728 EMEVIPMNENK
+728 EMEVIPMGVNN
-739 HEISNTFSIASPLV
+739 HDISDAFKVASPMV
-753 VDEPMLEKVL
+753 VDEPMVEKVL
-763 GPPRFDD
+763 GPPRYDD
-770 KEAAERVASP
+770 RETAERVANP
-780 GISVGLVWTAFGGEV
+780 GVSVGLVWTAFGGEV
-795 QFVEATATAG
+795 QFVEATAMVG
-805 KGELHL
+805 KGDLHL

-834 TDLKLAAANETNFLK
+834 TELKLAISEETNLLE
-849 GRDVHIHF
+849 GRDIHIHF

-868 AGVTLVTALVSLFSQ
+868 AGVTLVTSLVSLFS
-883 KRVRADTAM
+883 KRRVRADTAM

-899 GLVLPVGG
+899 GMVLPVGG
-907 IKDKFYV
+907 VKDKV
-914 VVSVLAANANTFAVI
+914 
-929 VFSYIIYRAKLLGML
+929 
-944 FDSLMPN
+944 
-951 SVQFLKKFKSCCKME
+951 
-966 CGDWKILAAHRY
+966 LAAHRY

-995 VPAAVLGSLEVMF
+995 VPATVLSSLEI
-1008 LFEAYCLSALSVHV
+1008 
-1022 EQRFTGLLWNC
+1022 
-1033 SILPAKQMEDV
+1033 ILAKRVEDV
-1044 LEQAFEGGC
+1044 LDQAFEGGC

>member
-1 MAESVE
+1 MGEPEE
-7 LPSRLAILPFRNKVL
+7 LPSRLGILPFRNKVL

-54 GILPVRDAAA
+54 GILPVRD
-64 ASSSE
+64 
-69 TASVGPTLSQGK
+69 TAESTVVAPILFRSNNGGLAESVERNLKNPPGT
-81 TRLGSDSS
+81 SD
-89 ERSSKTQAS
+89 AH
-98 TSSDNVKLDG
+98 KLDG
-108 KHQQEVFHWH
+108 KNQQEVIHWH

-140 TYIVVLEGLCRF
+140 TYTVVLEGLCRF
-152 NLNEL
+152 TVHEL
-157 ITRGTYYTARVSPLE
+157 SARGTYYTARVSPLDMPKAE
-172 MTNAVSLISV
+172 M
-182 LNYFLSLD
+182 
-190 ILLELEQVD
+190 EQAE
-199 QDPDFIALSRQ
+199 QDPDFIALTRQ
-210 FKATAMELISVL
+210 FKASAMELISIL
-222 EQKQKTGGKTKVLLE
+222 EQKQKTGGRTKVLLE
-237 TVPVHKLAD
+237 TVPIHKLAD
-246 IFVASFEISFEEQL
+246 IFVASFEISFDEQL

-266 DLKVRLSK
+266 DLKVRLTK
-274 ATELVDR
+274 AIELVDR

-291 ITQKVEGQLSKSQK
+291 ITQKVEGQLSKSQR
-305 EFLLRQQTKM
+305 EFLLRQQ
-315 RSAIRLCLMLNI
+315 
-327 YKCVANFLA
+327 
-336 KMVSHQAA
+336 
-344 LETQWMTYPPG
+344 
-355 LRNRLLGD
+355 
-363 LVGAVSMRA
+363 MRA

-378 DNDDDEDDVAALERK
+378 DNDDDEDDITALERK

-399 PSNIWKHAQREL
+399 PPDIWKHAQREL

-436 LPWQT
+436 LPWVK
-441 VSEEHELDLKAAKEH
+441 VSEEQELDLKAAKEC
-456 LDNDH
+456 LDRDH
-461 YGLVKIKQRIIEYLA
+461 YGLVKVKQRIIEYLA

-497 GKTSLASSIAAAL
+497 GKTSLAASIAAAL
-510 GRKFVRISLGGIKD
+510 GRKFIRISLGGVKD

-546 IKRVGVCNPVMLLDE
+546 LKKVGVCNPIMLLDE

-586 NTFNDH
+586 KAFNDH

-611 MQPIPPPLLD
+611 LQPIPPPLLD

-648 LDQHGLSSEFLQI
+648 LDQHGLGSKSLQI
-661 PEGMVKL
+661 PEDIVQH
-668 VIQRYTREAGVRNLE
+668 VIHRYTREAGVRNLE

-691 AAAVRVVE
+691 AAAVRVAEHGDAVSLPKEVE
-699 QEQAVPL
+699 QL
-706 RKDMHQLASPLLDN
+706 SSPIMESRD
-720 RLAEGAEL
+720 ADGAGADV
-728 EMEVIPMNENK
+728 EMEVIPMGVNN
-739 HEISNTFSIASPLV
+739 HEILNTLRLASPLV
-753 VDEPMLEKVL
+753 VDEVMLEKVL

-770 KEAAERVASP
+770 REAAERVATP
-780 GISVGLVWTAFGGEV
+780 GVSVGLVWTAYGGEV
-795 QFVEATATAG
+795 QFVEATAMVG
-805 KGELHL
+805 KGDLHL

-834 TDLKLAAANETNFLK
+834 SDLKLAADEKISLME
-849 GRDVHIHF
+849 GRDIHIHF

-868 AGVTLVTALVSLFSQ
+868 AGVTLVTALVSLLSQ
-883 KRVRADTAM
+883 RRARADTAM

-907 IKDKFYV
+907 IKDK
-914 VVSVLAANANTFAVI
+914 
-929 VFSYIIYRAKLLGML
+929 
-944 FDSLMPN
+944 
-951 SVQFLKKFKSCCKME
+951 
-966 CGDWKILAAHRY
+966 ILAAHRC
-978 GIKRVILPERNL
+978 GVKRVILPERNM
-990 KDLVE
+990 KDLAE
-995 VPAAVLGSLEVMF
+995 VPSAVIANLEIIF
-1008 LFEAYCLSALSVHV
+1008 
-1022 EQRFTGLLWNC
+1022 
-1033 SILPAKQMEDV
+1033 AKRMEDV

>member
-54 GILPVRDAAA
+54 GILPVRDSAESATSGTA
-64 ASSSE
+64 VSSGMGGE
-69 TASVGPTLSQGK
+69 T
-81 TRLGSDSS
+81 SDSH
-89 ERSSKTQAS
+89 
-98 TSSDNVKLDG
+98 KLDS
-108 KHQQEVFHWH
+108 KNQQEVIHWH
-118 NRGVAAR
+118 DRGVAAR

-152 NLNEL
+152 NVQEL
-157 ITRGTYYTARVSPLE
+157 STRGTYYTARI
-172 MTNAVSLISV
+172 T
-182 LNYFLSLD
+182 SLD
-190 ILLELEQVD
+190 MTKGELELIEQD
-199 QDPDFIALSRQ
+199 QEFVALSRQ
-210 FKATAMELISVL
+210 FKATAMELISIL
-222 EQKQKTGGKTKVLLE
+222 EQKQKTGGRTKVLLE

-266 DLKVRLSK
+266 DVKVRLSK

-305 EFLLRQQTKM
+305 EFLLRQQMK
-315 RSAIRLCLMLNI
+315 
-327 YKCVANFLA
+327 
-336 KMVSHQAA
+336 
-344 LETQWMTYPPG
+344 
-355 LRNRLLGD
+355 
-363 LVGAVSMRA
+363 A

-378 DNDDDEDDVAALERK
+378 DNDDEEDDLVALERK
-393 MQSAGM
+393 MQGAGM
-399 PSNIWKHAQREL
+399 PASIWKHALREL

-436 LPWQT
+436 LPWEKA
-441 VSEEHELDLKAAKEH
+441 SPELELDLKAAKER
-456 LDNDH
+456 LDADH
-461 YGLVKIKQRIIEYLA
+461 YGLLKVKQRIIEYLA

-510 GRKFVRISLGGIKD
+510 GRKFIRISLGGVKD

-534 YIGSMPGRLIDG
+534 YIGSMPGRLVDG
-546 IKRVGVCNPVMLLDE
+546 LKRVGVHNPVMLLDE

-572 PAAALLEVLDPEQN
+572 PASALLEVLDPEQN
-586 NTFNDH
+586 KTFNDH

-635 KLRIAMQYLIPRV
+635 KLKIAIRHLIPRV
-648 LDQHGLSSEFLQI
+648 LDQHGLSSDFLQI
-661 PEGMVKL
+661 PEDMVKL

-691 AAAVRVVE
+691 AAAVKVAE
-699 QEQAVPL
+699 QEHLVPFA
-706 RKDMHQLASPLLDN
+706 KDVQRLSSPLLDDK
-720 RLAEGAEL
+720 LAESTEV
-728 EMEVIPMNENK
+728 EMEVIPMGVNN
-739 HEISNTFSIASPLV
+739 HDISGAFRVASPMV
-753 VDEPMLEKVL
+753 VDEPMVEKVL
-763 GPPRFDD
+763 GPPRYDD
-770 KEAAERVASP
+770 RETAERVANP
-780 GISVGLVWTAFGGEV
+780 GVSVGLVWTAFGGEV
-795 QFVEATATAG
+795 QFVEATAMVG
-805 KGELHL
+805 KGDLHL

-834 TDLKLAAANETNFLK
+834 TELKLAISEETNLLE
-849 GRDVHIHF
+849 GRDIHIHF

-868 AGVTLVTALVSLFSQ
+868 AGVTLVTSLVSLFSK

-892 TGEMTLR
+892 TGEMTLW
-899 GLVLPVGG
+899 GMVLPVGG
-907 IKDKFYV
+907 VKDKV
-914 VVSVLAANANTFAVI
+914 
-929 VFSYIIYRAKLLGML
+929 
-944 FDSLMPN
+944 
-951 SVQFLKKFKSCCKME
+951 
-966 CGDWKILAAHRY
+966 LAAHRY

-995 VPAAVLGSLEVMF
+995 VPATVLSSLEI
-1008 LFEAYCLSALSVHV
+1008 
-1022 EQRFTGLLWNC
+1022 
-1033 SILPAKQMEDV
+1033 ILAKRVEDV
-1044 LEQAFEGGC
+1044 LDQAFEGGC
-1053 PWRQHSK
+1053 PWRQQSK

>member
-29 IRCTSPSSVKLVEQE
+29 IRCTSPTSVKLVEQE

-54 GILPVRDAAA
+54 GILPVRDVV
-64 ASSSE
+64 E
-69 TASVGPTLSQGK
+69 IKPVGPTVSEGADSTNQNSKVQG
-81 TRLGSDSS
+81 GSLDS
-89 ERSSKTQAS
+89 R
-98 TSSDNVKLDG
+98 KLDT
-108 KHQQEVFHWH
+108 KKQNDVVHWH

-125 ALHLSRGVEKPSGRV
+125 PLHLSRGVEKPSGRV
-140 TYIVVLEGLCRF
+140 TYTVVLEGLCRF
-152 NLNEL
+152 SVQEL
-157 ITRGTYYTARVSPLE
+157 STRGIYHTARITSLE
-172 MTNAVSLISV
+172 MTKT
-182 LNYFLSLD
+182 
-190 ILLELEQVD
+190 ELEQVE
-199 QDPDFIALSRQ
+199 QDPDFIMLSRQ
-210 FKATAMELISVL
+210 FKATAMELISIL
-222 EQKQKTGGKTKVLLE
+222 ELKQKTGGRTKVLLDN
-237 TVPVHKLAD
+237 VPVHKLAD

-266 DLKVRLSK
+266 DPKVRLSK

-305 EFLLRQQTKM
+305 EFLLRQQ
-315 RSAIRLCLMLNI
+315 I
-327 YKCVANFLA
+327 
-336 KMVSHQAA
+336 
-344 LETQWMTYPPG
+344 
-355 LRNRLLGD
+355 
-363 LVGAVSMRA
+363 RA

-378 DNDDDEDDVAALERK
+378 DNDDDEDDLAALERK

-399 PSNIWKHAQREL
+399 PQNIWKHAHREL

-431 ELLAD
+431 ELISD
-436 LPWQT
+436 LPWQKA
-441 VSEEHELDLKAAKEH
+441 SEEIELDLRAAQKR
-456 LDNDH
+456 LDSDH
-461 YGLVKIKQRIIEYLA
+461 YGLVKVKQRIIEYLA

-510 GRKFVRISLGGIKD
+510 GRKFVRISLGGVKD

-534 YIGSMPGRLIDG
+534 YVGSMPGRLIDG
-546 IKRVGVCNPVMLLDE
+546 LKRVAVCNPVMLLDE
-561 IDKTGSDVRGD
+561 VDKTGSDIRGD
-572 PAAALLEVLDPEQN
+572 PASALLEV
-586 NTFNDH
+586 
-592 YLNVPFDLSKVIF
+592 VF

-611 MQPIPPPLLD
+611 LQPIPPPLRD
-621 RMEVIEL
+621 RMEIIEL

-635 KLRIAMQYLIPRV
+635 KLHIAMRHLIPRV

-661 PEGMVKL
+661 PEVLNAMVKL

-691 AAAVRVVE
+691 AAAVIVLE
-699 QEQAVPL
+699 QEQVVPL
-706 RKDMHQLASPLLDN
+706 NKGMQGLATPLVEN
-720 RLAEGAEL
+720 RLADGTEV
-728 EMEVIPMNENK
+728 EMEVIPMGVNSRD
-739 HEISNTFSIASPLV
+739 ISSTFRIASPLV
-753 VDEPMLEKVL
+753 VDETMLEKVL
-763 GPPRFDD
+763 GPPRFDGR
-770 KEAAERVASP
+770 EAAERVATP
-780 GISVGLVWTAFGGEV
+780 GVSVGLVWTAFGGEV
-795 QFVEATATAG
+795 QFVEATAMVG

-821 SAQIALTWVRARA
+821 SAQIALTWLQMSGMGGEANIAVFVETSQRVNAWLAHMGAGVIECGGMLGSNCKVRARA
-834 TDLKLAAANETNFLK
+834 TDLRLAATEGFNILE

-883 KRVRADTAM
+883 QRVRSDTAM

-907 IKDKFYV
+907 VKD
-914 VVSVLAANANTFAVI
+914 
-929 VFSYIIYRAKLLGML
+929 
-944 FDSLMPN
+944 
-951 SVQFLKKFKSCCKME
+951 
-966 CGDWKILAAHRY
+966 KILAAHRY

-995 VPAAVLGSLEVMF
+995 VPSSVLSNLEV
-1008 LFEAYCLSALSVHV
+1008 
-1022 EQRFTGLLWNC
+1022 LL
-1033 SILPAKQMEDV
+1033 AKRVEDV
-1044 LEQAFEGGC
+1044 LEHAFDGGC